1 MNTDVH
7 ITRHGAQIN
16 CGVLP
21 LYLTYDLEQ
30 GKSEISEDYVV
41 FVIPDLRVSGS
52 LCKYRNRIR
61 ELRYTLDEIF

>member
-41 FVIPDLRVSGS
+41 FVIPDLKALTDHFRGGSRVASFDPYS
-52 LCKYRNRIR
+52 
-61 ELRYTLDEIF
+61 